1 MCNNS
6 PARGGKHTD
15 TLQTLQ
21 AEGGRGR
28 DTYDETLLYMIKLD
42 DKFTEQFSPNEQL
55 VMLRLLVGADED
67 GITKISYRAFA
78 KSCGMTLQVC
88 RTTLSNL
95 IKKGE
100 IETETNTALNT
111 RANTV
116 STFVIICNYDTYRV
130 GKRKLTHEVTQHP
143 TQSVIG
149 VLQAKCKEREKA
161 FENSLIPFVVSRGG
175 IYQPQMIRAFFN
187 YWTERNKSGTKM
199 RFELEKTWETDKR
212 LMTWANNDKKYGK
225 PIGSNRASATD
236 KAASR
241 NALEDIADRILEQ
254 H

>member
-1 MCNNS
+1 
-6 PARGGKHTD
+6 
-15 TLQTLQ
+15 
-21 AEGGRGR
+21 
-28 DTYDETLLYMIKLD
+28 MIKLD
-42 DKFTEQFSPNEQL
+42 DKFTEKFSPNEQL

-67 GITKISYRAFA
+67 GIARISYRAFA

-88 RTTLSNL
+88 RTILSNL
-95 IKKGE
+95 IKKEE
-100 IETETNTALNT
+100 IETEVNTALNT
-111 RANTV
+111 RTNTA
-116 STFVIICNYDTYRV
+116 STFVIICNYETYRV
-130 GKRKLTHEVTQHP
+130 GKKKLTHNLTQQT

-199 RFELEKTWETDKR
+199 RFELEKTWETSKR
-212 LMTWANNDKKYGK
+212 LMTWANNEKEYGK
-225 PIGSNRASATD
+225 RNSNNRASATD

-241 NALEDIADRILEQ
+241 DALESLADAILGE